1 MKKTFITTAIITG
14 YFFLMSSLGIIASVP
29 NSVHKNAKEIVRS
42 EIVRNISCPEFIT
55 ENSEANTVKAIVSV
69 DELGNV
75 SVSQINSANIQLK
88 DYMLNELQHMK
99 VKNGAGAEKFVLVI
113 HFKVD

>member
-1 MKKTFITTAIITG
+1 MKKTILTTAIIIG

-29 NSVHKNAKEIVRS
+29 HSVHKNAKEMVRN

-69 DELGNV
+69 DELGNI
-75 SVSQINSANIQLK
+75 SVSDINSGNTQLK
-88 DYMLNELQHMK
+88 EYVLNQLQAMK